1 MKRILLI
8 VETSRSYGRDIMAG
22 ISRFALEH
30 GDWSIYFDDRGLLE
44 EPADWLRRWAGNG
57 IISRTAIP
65 SLQQILAKKRCPRVE
80 LHGDA
85 CTHPSEVRV
94 CDQTLA
100 EMAANYFIERG
111 FQHFGFYS
119 CNTTWWVHARSC
131 AYEQTIVRRGFSCNI
146 YSDYLDLPLVLHPV
160 WENRFEKPLR
170 KWLALLPKPV
180 GIWVVTDHQAVR
192 VLEGC
197 RDLRLRVPEDVA
209 ILGTSNDTLLCNLTS
224 PPLSS
229 IDVNGI
235 TVGYEAARLL
245 QRKMDGVEPAKVL
258 AQPIEVLPFQVVTR
272 QSTDVIA
279 IPEPDVAAALALI
292 REQACK
298 RINVAKIVDE
308 LGISRRSLERYFM
321 KYLNRSP
328 HDEIL
333 RIRINQA
340 KILLCATTLSIAAI
354 ARRTGFA
361 SRDYF
366 ISVFHRQAGVTPQLY
381 RNTTLS
387 SAVVPA
393 QTFCAATSTSSGE
406 PFSPR

>member
-8 VETSRSYGRDIMAG
+8 VETSRSYGRDIMLG

-30 GDWSIYFDDRGLLE
+30 GNWSIHFDDRGLLE
-44 EPADWLRRWAGNG
+44 EPADWLRYWKGDG

-65 SLQQILAKKRCPRVE
+65 SLQRILTQKCCPHVE
-80 LHGDA
+80 LHGDEKK
-85 CTHPSEVRV
+85 HLSEVRI
-94 CDQTLA
+94 CDKTLG

-111 FQHFGFYS
+111 FQYFGFYS
-119 CNTTWWVHARSC
+119 CSTPWWVLSRRLV
-131 AYEQTIVRRGFSCNI
+131 YEKTITQRGFICNI
-146 YSDYLDLPLVLHPV
+146 YSGHSDKLLMLHPV

-170 KWLALLPKPV
+170 KWLESLPKPI

-197 RDLRLRVPEDVA
+197 RDLKLRVPEDVA

-229 IDVNGI
+229 IDVNGVTI
-235 TVGYEAARLL
+235 GYEAARLL
-245 QRKMDGVEPAKVL
+245 QLKMDGIKPVESPVNIPPL
-258 AQPIEVLPFQVVTR
+258 QVVTR

-279 IPEPDVAAALALI
+279 IPEPDVATALALI

-298 RINVAKIVDE
+298 GINVSQIVE
-308 LGISRRSLERYFM
+308 EIGISRRSLERYFA

-333 RIRINQA
+333 RVRINHA
-340 KILLCATTLSIAAI
+340 KILLRATNLSFSAI
-354 ARRTGFA
+354 ARKTGFTN
-361 SRDYF
+361 RDYF
-366 ISVFHRQAGVTPQLY
+366 ISAFHRNTGTTPQMY
-381 RNTTLS
+381 RNTTFSMFDTQLHDS
-387 SAVVPA
+387 G
-393 QTFCAATSTSSGE
+393 TEISTGSGQ
-406 PFSPR
+406 PLSPR

>member
-30 GDWSIYFDDRGLLE
+30 GDWSIHFDDRGLLE
-44 EPADWLRRWAGNG
+44 EPADWLRHWKGDG

-65 SLQQILAKKRCPRVE
+65 SLQRILTQKRCPLVE
-80 LHGDA
+80 LHGNA
-85 CTHPSEVRV
+85 KTHPSEVRI
-94 CDQTLA
+94 CDKTLG

-111 FQHFGFYS
+111 FQYFGFYS
-119 CNTTWWVHARSC
+119 CSTPWWVHSRC
-131 AYEQTIVRRGFSCNI
+131 FVYEKTITRRGFSCNI
-146 YSDYLDLPLVLHPV
+146 YSGHSDKASMLHPV

-170 KWLALLPKPV
+170 QWLASLPKPI

-197 RDLRLRVPEDVA
+197 RDLQLRVPEDVA
-209 ILGTSNDTLLCNLTS
+209 ILGTSNDNLICNLTS

-235 TVGYEAARLL
+235 SIGYEAARLL
-245 QRKMDGVEPAKVL
+245 QLKMDGFKPTGL
-258 AQPIEVLPFQVVTR
+258 PIHVLPLQVITR

-298 RINVAKIVDE
+298 RINVSKIVE
-308 LGISRRSLERYFM
+308 EIGISRRSLERYFA

-333 RIRINQA
+333 RVRINQA
-340 KILLCATTLSIAAI
+340 KILLRATVLSITAI
-354 ARRTGFA
+354 ARKTGFTN
-361 SRDYF
+361 RDYF
-366 ISVFHRQAGVTPQLY
+366 ISAFHHNTGITPQVY
-381 RNTTLS
+381 RNTNFS
-387 SAVVPA
+387 VPVA
-393 QTFCAATSTSSGE
+393 QHHDSCMEISTDSGK
-406 PFSPR
+406 PLSPR